1 MISNGYARRV
11 RGRLAA
17 LAAVL
22 FAAAT
27 CTACTRAPSPPNVVF
42 IVIDTLRADH
52 LGSYG
57 YAKAQTP
64 RFDALARAGTRF
76 SAARAPTSWTLPS
89 VASLLTGR
97 YPTEHGVERLQTIIH
112 ENTVTLPEALKG
124 AGYATAAFSANVAV
138 VIASA
143 GFAQGFDSFEV
154 LEVPL
159 APGEVSDDPIVVRDG
174 TGRRTQAATANTVTD
189 AALAWLGARSDTARP
204 YFMYVHYYDPHTSYA
219 PPREYAERFGVAADD
234 PMVGPGRAMA
244 MAGPTPPTGRNLEK
258 LIALYD
264 AEIAFTD
271 TEVGR
276 LIDGVR
282 ADGSDPLV
290 IVTSDHG
297 EEFGEHGGM
306 QHGRT
311 LFEEVLHV
319 PLIVAGAGTSSGR
332 VIETPISIV
341 SLPLTIA
348 ELARTELPGP
358 FSVPSLVETL
368 RGGQPAAQPVYAELA
383 WERGAHNWT
392 GIDGLWKLV
401 VDRTLRSVLYD
412 LETDPGE
419 RTDRHASEPART
431 RALREGVDAH
441 IKAGAKVRAAQPPGI
456 RELDAQ
462 QQKRLRALGYIQ

>member
-1 MISNGYARRV
+1 MF
-11 RGRLAA
+11 
-17 LAAVL
+17 AAVL
-22 FAAAT
+22 CAAAT
-27 CTACTRAPSPPNVVF
+27 LATCTRAPAPPNVVF
-42 IVIDTLRADH
+42 VVIDTLRADH

-64 RFDALARAGTRF
+64 RFDALARAGTQF

-97 YPTEHGVERLQTIIH
+97 YPGEHGVERLKTIID
-112 ENTVTLPEALKG
+112 EKTVTLPEALKG
-124 AGYATAAFSANVAV
+124 VGYATAAFSANVAV

-189 AALAWLGARSDTARP
+189 AALAWLGKRADKTAP

-219 PPREYAERFGVAADD
+219 PPREYAERFGIAADD
-234 PMVGPGRAMA
+234 PMVGPARAMV
-244 MAGPTPPTGRNLEK
+244 MAGPAPPTGRNLEK

-264 AEIAFTD
+264 GEIAFTD

-276 LIDGVR
+276 LIDGAR

-319 PLIVAGAGTSSGR
+319 PLIVAGAGTAPGR
-332 VIETPISIV
+332 VVETPMSIV

-348 ELARTELPGP
+348 ELAHAELPGP

-383 WERGAHNWT
+383 WGRGIHHWT

-401 VDRTLRSVLYD
+401 VDAKLRSVLYD
-412 LETDPGE
+412 LATDPGE
-419 RTDRHASEPART
+419 RTERQANEPGRTQAMRDR
-431 RALREGVDAH
+431 VDAH
-441 IKAGAKVRAAQPPGI
+441 VKASAKVRTTQPPGL

-462 QQKRLRALGYIQ
+462 QEKRLRALGYIQ